1 MFDLKKRDPKNAIL
15 LKATFMKLS
24 SIMDAPLV
32 RIIEANSPDME
43 SVSKFYSG
51 LMIKFVQDVL

>member
-1 MFDLKKRDPKNAIL
+1 LFDLKKRDPKNAIL